1 MTTDREI
8 DEILAEIGREHRQI
22 GAPEKLVSVMR
33 TAAGGKK
40 NPIGIP
46 GLSVAWSW
54 AAAMI
59 FLIAVAIAGVIWQ
72 TRRSHQSQ
80 NQQVLSVPAP
90 QAQPE
95 PMLPSARVTG
105 RQSVPSQRAQSQRV
119 QSQRVQSQSVQS
131 QSVRSQPVKERRH
144 ETDRVSLRAASSQP
158 ATWNSLDE
166 FVALPVSEGLPP
178 AAELSV
184 IRIKLRG
191 SDLQQ
196 YGLEAPAD
204 AVARTMLAE
213 FVVGEDGLP
222 RAIRIVR

>member
-59 FLIAVAIAGVIWQ
+59 FLVAVAIAGVMWQ
-72 TRRSHQSQ
+72 TRRSHPSQ
-80 NQQVLSVPAP
+80 NQQVRSVPAP
-90 QAQPE
+90 QVKPE
-95 PMLPSARVTG
+95 PILPTAQVTG
-105 RQSVPSQRAQSQRV
+105 QQSVQSQRV
-119 QSQRVQSQSVQS
+119 QSQRVRSQSVL
-131 QSVRSQPVKERRH
+131 SQPVPVRRPGA
-144 ETDRVSLRAASSQP
+144 DRASLRAASAQQP
-158 ATWNSLDE
+158 TWNSLDE

-184 IRIKLRG
+184 VRIKLRG

>member
-22 GAPEKLVSVMR
+22 GAPEKLVSVFR

-40 NPIGIP
+40 SSIGIP

-54 AAAMI
+54 VAAMI
-59 FLIAVAIAGVIWQ
+59 FLVAVAIAGVMWQ
-72 TRRSHQSQ
+72 TRRSHPSQ
-80 NQQVLSVPAP
+80 NQQVRSVPAP
-90 QAQPE
+90 QVKPE
-95 PMLPSARVTG
+95 PILPTAQVTG
-105 RQSVPSQRAQSQRV
+105 QQSV

-131 QSVRSQPVKERRH
+131 KRVRSQRVVSQPVPVRRPGA
-144 ETDRVSLRAASSQP
+144 DRASLRAASAQQP
-158 ATWNSLDE
+158 TWNSLDE

-184 IRIKLRG
+184 VRIKLRG